1 MTDDKLY
8 SMSDEE
14 LEKAFLD
21 AKENE
26 QYEEVDEP
34 VMESTDAYEEQ
45 EEEIEIMEQP
55 DELDEDSVDEGA
67 TADEVTTETES
78 TEVTAQ
84 PDEEVDTEDEDPI
97 EDEKSEENINNEIAQ
112 QEQQELVFKANGREF
127 KFTQNEMIEQFP
139 RIFGQAMDYT
149 KKTQAMKPWRKT
161 IDAIEQAKLGHE
173 DINLMIDV
181 MKGNKEAIAEVLKR
195 TGVDSLEIDTENSK
209 YTPNDYGRDDKA
221 LAIKDIVEEISV
233 DKEYE
238 ITHRVLSKEWDEKS
252 FKEMTEDPELIRL
265 LHIDVKTGVFD
276 KVQSIADKIKVLD
289 RGSKPDLEYY
299 RLASIEMAQKQQEAD
314 RLAYEAERQK
324 QEREIK
330 LAKQVEIDRVK
341 KTQERQKEV
350 AVKAV
355 ERKAATPTTRK
366 VPTSK
371 VVDYLDNSDEAF
383 EDWYKTNVLD
393 KM

>member
-8 SMSDEE
+8 SLSDEE
-14 LEKAFLD
+14 LERAFLD

-26 QYEEVDEP
+26 QYSDVDEP
-34 VMESTDAYEEQ
+34 VTESIDTYEE
-45 EEEIEIMEQP
+45 EDIEIMEQP
-55 DELDEDSVDEGA
+55 DEIDEDSVDEGA
-67 TADEVTTETES
+67 TDDEVTTETES

-84 PDEEVDTEDEDPI
+84 PDEEVATEDEDPI
-97 EDEKSEENINNEIAQ
+97 EDVESEEDINDEIAQ
-112 QEQQELVFKANGREF
+112 KEQQELVFKANGREF
-127 KFTQNEMIEQFP
+127 KFTQDEMLEQFP
-139 RIFGQAMDYT
+139 KIFGQAMDYT

-181 MKGNKEAIAEVLKR
+181 MKGNKEAIAEVMKR

-252 FKEMTEDPELIRL
+252 FREMTEDPDLIRL
-265 LHIDVKTGVFD
+265 LHVDVKTGMFD
-276 KVQSIADKIKVLD
+276 KVQPIADKIKVFD
-289 RGSKPDLEYY
+289 RGSKSDLEYY
-299 RLASIEMAQKQQEAD
+299 RLASIELAQQQQEAS
-314 RLAYEAERQK
+314 RAAYEAERQK
-324 QEREIK
+324 QEREAR
-330 LAKQVEIDRVK
+330 LARQVEIDRVK

-383 EDWYKTNVLD
+383 EEWYKTNVLD
-393 KM
+393 KI

>member
-8 SMSDEE
+8 SLSDEE
-14 LEKAFLD
+14 LERAFLD

-26 QYEEVDEP
+26 QYSGVDEP
-34 VMESTDAYEEQ
+34 VTESIDTYEE
-45 EEEIEIMEQP
+45 EDIEIMEQP

-67 TADEVTTETES
+67 TDDEVTTETES

-97 EDEKSEENINNEIAQ
+97 EDEKSEENINDEIAQ

-127 KFTQNEMIEQFP
+127 KFTQNEMLEQFP

-221 LAIKDIVEEISV
+221 LAIKEIVEEISV

-252 FKEMTEDPELIRL
+252 FREMTEDPDLIRL
-265 LHIDVKTGVFD
+265 LHVDVKTGMFD
-276 KVQSIADKIKVLD
+276 KVQPIADKIKVLD
-289 RGSKPDLEYY
+289 RGNKTDLEYY
-299 RLASIEMAQKQQEAD
+299 RLASIELAQQQQEAN
-314 RLAYEAERQK
+314 RVSYEAERQK
-324 QEREIK
+324 QEREAK
-330 LAKQVEIDRVK
+330 LARQVEIDRVK

-383 EDWYKTNVLD
+383 EEWYKTNVLD
-393 KM
+393 KI

>member
-8 SMSDEE
+8 SLSDEE
-14 LEKAFLD
+14 LERAFLD

-26 QYEEVDEP
+26 QYSGVDEP
-34 VMESTDAYEEQ
+34 VTESIDTYEE
-45 EEEIEIMEQP
+45 EEDIEIMEQP

-67 TADEVTTETES
+67 TDDEVTTETES

-97 EDEKSEENINNEIAQ
+97 EDVESEEDINDEIAQ
-112 QEQQELVFKANGREF
+112 KEQQELVFKANGREF
-127 KFTQNEMIEQFP
+127 KFTQDEMLEQFP
-139 RIFGQAMDYT
+139 KIFGQAMDYT

-181 MKGNKEAIAEVLKR
+181 MKGNKEAIAEVMKR

-252 FKEMTEDPELIRL
+252 FREMTEDPDLIRL
-265 LHIDVKTGVFD
+265 LHVDVKTGMFD
-276 KVQSIADKIKVLD
+276 KVQPIADKIKVLD
-289 RGSKPDLEYY
+289 RGSKTDLEYY
-299 RLASIEMAQKQQEAD
+299 RLASIELAQQQQEAN
-314 RLAYEAERQK
+314 RIAYEAERQK
-324 QEREIK
+324 QEREAR
-330 LAKQVEIDRVK
+330 LARQVEIDRVK

-383 EDWYKTNVLD
+383 EEWYKTNVLD
-393 KM
+393 KI

>member
-8 SMSDEE
+8 SLSDEE
-14 LEKAFLD
+14 LERAFLD

-26 QYEEVDEP
+26 QYSDVDEP
-34 VMESTDAYEEQ
+34 VTESIDTYEE
-45 EEEIEIMEQP
+45 EDIEIMEQP
-55 DELDEDSVDEGA
+55 DEIDEDSVDEGA
-67 TADEVTTETES
+67 TDDEVTTETES

-84 PDEEVDTEDEDPI
+84 PDEEVATEDEDPI
-97 EDEKSEENINNEIAQ
+97 EDVESEEDINDEIAQ
-112 QEQQELVFKANGREF
+112 KEQQELVFKANGREF
-127 KFTQNEMIEQFP
+127 KFTQDEMLEQFP
-139 RIFGQAMDYT
+139 KIFGQAMDYT

-181 MKGNKEAIAEVLKR
+181 MKGNKEAIAEVMKR

-252 FKEMTEDPELIRL
+252 FREMTEDPDLIRL
-265 LHIDVKTGVFD
+265 LHVDVKTGMFD
-276 KVQSIADKIKVLD
+276 KVQPIADKIKVLD
-289 RGSKPDLEYY
+289 RGSKTDLEYY
-299 RLASIEMAQKQQEAD
+299 RLASIELAQQQQEAS
-314 RLAYEAERQK
+314 RAAYEAERQK
-324 QEREIK
+324 QEREAR
-330 LAKQVEIDRVK
+330 LARQVEIDRVK

-383 EDWYKTNVLD
+383 EEWYKTNVLD
-393 KM
+393 KI

>member
-8 SMSDEE
+8 SLSDEE
-14 LEKAFLD
+14 LERAFLD

-26 QYEEVDEP
+26 QYSDVDEP
-34 VMESTDAYEEQ
+34 VTESIDTYEE
-45 EEEIEIMEQP
+45 EDIEIMEQP
-55 DELDEDSVDEGA
+55 DEIDEDSVDEGA
-67 TADEVTTETES
+67 TDDEVTTETES

-97 EDEKSEENINNEIAQ
+97 EDVESEEDINDEIAQ
-112 QEQQELVFKANGREF
+112 KEQQELVFKANGREF
-127 KFTQNEMIEQFP
+127 KFTQDEMLEQFP
-139 RIFGQAMDYT
+139 KIFGQAMDYT

-181 MKGNKEAIAEVLKR
+181 MKGNKEAIAEVMKR

-252 FKEMTEDPELIRL
+252 FREMTEDPDLIRL
-265 LHIDVKTGVFD
+265 LHVDVKTGMFD
-276 KVQSIADKIKVLD
+276 KVQPIADKIKVLD
-289 RGSKPDLEYY
+289 RGSKTDLEYY
-299 RLASIEMAQKQQEAD
+299 RLASIELAQQQQEAS
-314 RLAYEAERQK
+314 RAAYEAERQK
-324 QEREIK
+324 QEREAR
-330 LAKQVEIDRVK
+330 LARQVEIDRVK

-383 EDWYKTNVLD
+383 EEWYKTNVLD
-393 KM
+393 KI

>member
-8 SMSDEE
+8 SLSDEE
-14 LEKAFLD
+14 LERAFLD

-26 QYEEVDEP
+26 QYSDVDEP
-34 VMESTDAYEEQ
+34 VTESIDTYEE
-45 EEEIEIMEQP
+45 EDIEIMEQP
-55 DELDEDSVDEGA
+55 DEIDEDSVDEGA
-67 TADEVTTETES
+67 TDDEVTTETES

-97 EDEKSEENINNEIAQ
+97 EDVESEEDINDEIAQ
-112 QEQQELVFKANGREF
+112 KEQQELVFKANGREF
-127 KFTQNEMIEQFP
+127 KFTQDEMLEQFP
-139 RIFGQAMDYT
+139 KIFGQAMDYT

-181 MKGNKEAIAEVLKR
+181 MKGNKEAIAEVMKR

-252 FKEMTEDPELIRL
+252 FRKMTEDPDLIRL
-265 LHIDVKTGVFD
+265 LHVDVKTGMFD
-276 KVQSIADKIKVLD
+276 KVQPIADKIKVLD
-289 RGSKPDLEYY
+289 RGSKTDLEYY
-299 RLASIEMAQKQQEAD
+299 RLASIELAQQQQEAN
-314 RLAYEAERQK
+314 RAAYEAERQK
-324 QEREIK
+324 QEREAR
-330 LAKQVEIDRVK
+330 LARQVEIDRVK

-383 EDWYKTNVLD
+383 EEWYKTNVLD
-393 KM
+393 KI

>member
-8 SMSDEE
+8 SLSDEE
-14 LEKAFLD
+14 LERAFLD

-26 QYEEVDEP
+26 QYSDVDEP
-34 VMESTDAYEEQ
+34 VTESIDTYEE
-45 EEEIEIMEQP
+45 EDIEIMEQP

-67 TADEVTTETES
+67 TDDEVTTETES

-84 PDEEVDTEDEDPI
+84 PDEEVATEDEDPI
-97 EDEKSEENINNEIAQ
+97 EDVESEEDINDEIAQ
-112 QEQQELVFKANGREF
+112 KEQQELVFKANGREF
-127 KFTQNEMIEQFP
+127 KFTQDEMLEQFP
-139 RIFGQAMDYT
+139 KIFGQAMDYT

-181 MKGNKEAIAEVLKR
+181 MKGNKEAIAEVMKR

-252 FKEMTEDPELIRL
+252 FRKMTEDPDLIRL
-265 LHIDVKTGVFD
+265 LHVDVKTGMFD
-276 KVQSIADKIKVLD
+276 KVQPIADKIKVFD
-289 RGSKPDLEYY
+289 RGSKSDLEYY
-299 RLASIEMAQKQQEAD
+299 RLASIELAQQQQEAN
-314 RLAYEAERQK
+314 RVAYEAERQK
-324 QEREIK
+324 QERAAR

-383 EDWYKTNVLD
+383 EEWYKTNVLD
-393 KM
+393 KI

>member
-8 SMSDEE
+8 SLSDEE
-14 LEKAFLD
+14 LERAFLD

-26 QYEEVDEP
+26 QYSDVDEP
-34 VMESTDAYEEQ
+34 VTESTDTYADED
-45 EEEIEIMEQP
+45 IEIMEQP

-67 TADEVTTETES
+67 TDDEVTTETES

-97 EDEKSEENINNEIAQ
+97 EDEKSEENINDEIAQ

-127 KFTQNEMIEQFP
+127 KFTQNEMLEQFP

-149 KKTQAMKPWRKT
+149 KKTQAIKQWRKT

-173 DINLMIDV
+173 DVNLMIDV

-252 FKEMTEDPELIRL
+252 FREMTEDPDLIRL
-265 LHIDVKTGVFD
+265 LHVDVKTGMFD
-276 KVQSIADKIKVLD
+276 KVQPIADKIKVLD
-289 RGSKPDLEYY
+289 RGSKTDLEYY
-299 RLASIEMAQKQQEAD
+299 RLASIELAQQQQEAS
-314 RLAYEAERQK
+314 RAAYEAERQK
-324 QEREIK
+324 QEREAR
-330 LAKQVEIDRVK
+330 LARQVEIDRVK

-383 EDWYKTNVLD
+383 EEWYKTNVLD
-393 KM
+393 KI

>member
-1 MTDDKLY
+1 MTEDKLY
-8 SMSDEE
+8 NMSDEE
-14 LEKAFLD
+14 LERAFLD
-21 AKENE
+21 ARENE
-26 QYEEVDEP
+26 QYNEVDEP
-34 VMESTDAYEEQ
+34 VMESTEEYEED
-45 EEEIEIMEQP
+45 IEIMEQP

-67 TADEVTTETES
+67 TDDEVTTETES

-97 EDEKSEENINNEIAQ
+97 EEEKSEEINEVAQ
-112 QEQQELVFKANGREF
+112 QYHQELVFKANGREF
-127 KFTQNEMIEQFP
+127 KFTQDEMMAQFP
-139 RIFGQAMDYT
+139 KIFGQAMDYT

-221 LAIKDIVEEISV
+221 LAIKDIVEEISA
-233 DKEYE
+233 DKEYD
-238 ITHRVLSKEWDEKS
+238 ITHRILSKEWDEKS
-252 FKEMTEDPELIRL
+252 FRDMTNDPELIRL
-265 LHIDVKTGVFD
+265 LHVDVKTGMFD
-276 KVQSIADKIKVLD
+276 KVQPIADKIKVLD
-289 RGSKPDLEYY
+289 RGSKTDLEYY
-299 RLASIEMAQKQQEAD
+299 RLASIELAQQQQEAS
-314 RLAYEAERQK
+314 RAAYEAERQK
-324 QEREIK
+324 QEREAR
-330 LAKQVEIDRVK
+330 LARQVEIDRVK

>member
-1 MTDDKLY
+1 MTEDKLY
-8 SMSDEE
+8 NMSDEE
-14 LEKAFLD
+14 LERAFLD
-21 AKENE
+21 ARENE
-26 QYEEVDEP
+26 QYNEVDEP
-34 VMESTDAYEEQ
+34 VMESTEEYEED
-45 EEEIEIMEQP
+45 IEIMEQP

-67 TADEVTTETES
+67 TDDEVTTETES

-97 EDEKSEENINNEIAQ
+97 EDEKSEEINEVAQ
-112 QEQQELVFKANGREF
+112 QDHQELVFKANGREF
-127 KFTQNEMIEQFP
+127 KFTQDEMMAQFP
-139 RIFGQAMDYT
+139 KIFGQAMDYT

-221 LAIKDIVEEISV
+221 LAIKDIVEEISA
-233 DKEYE
+233 DKEYD
-238 ITHRVLSKEWDEKS
+238 ITHRILSKEWDEKS
-252 FKEMTEDPELIRL
+252 FRDMTEDPELIRL
-265 LHIDVKTGVFD
+265 LHVDVKTGIFD
-276 KVQSIADKIKVLD
+276 KVQPIADKIKVLD
-289 RGSKPDLEYY
+289 RGSKSDLEYY
-299 RLASIEMAQKQQEAD
+299 KMASIELAQQQRMADQ
-314 RLAYEAERQK
+314 RAYELERQK
-324 QEREIK
+324 QEREAK

-341 KTQERQKEV
+341 KIQEKQKEV
-350 AVKAV
+350 EVKAV
-355 ERKAATPTTRK
+355 ERKAATPTSRK

-383 EDWYKTNVLD
+383 EDWYKTHVLD

>member
-8 SMSDEE
+8 SLSDEE
-14 LEKAFLD
+14 LERAFLD

-26 QYEEVDEP
+26 QYSDVDEP
-34 VMESTDAYEEQ
+34 VTESTDTYEE
-45 EEEIEIMEQP
+45 EDIEIMEQP

-67 TADEVTTETES
+67 TDDEVTTETES

-97 EDEKSEENINNEIAQ
+97 EDVESEEDINDEIAQ
-112 QEQQELVFKANGREF
+112 KEQQELVFKANGREF
-127 KFTQNEMIEQFP
+127 KFTQDEMLEQFP
-139 RIFGQAMDYT
+139 KIFGQAMDYT

-181 MKGNKEAIAEVLKR
+181 MKGNKEAIAEVMKR

-252 FKEMTEDPELIRL
+252 FREMTEDPDLIRL
-265 LHIDVKTGVFD
+265 LHVDVKTGMFD
-276 KVQSIADKIKVLD
+276 KVQPIADKIKVFD
-289 RGSKPDLEYY
+289 RGNKTDLEYY
-299 RLASIEMAQKQQEAD
+299 RLASIELAQQQQEAN
-314 RLAYEAERQK
+314 RVAYEAERQK
-324 QEREIK
+324 QEREAR
-330 LAKQVEIDRVK
+330 LARQVEIDRVK

-383 EDWYKTNVLD
+383 EEWYKTNVLD
-393 KM
+393 KI

>member
-8 SMSDEE
+8 SLSDEE
-14 LEKAFLD
+14 LERAFLD

-26 QYEEVDEP
+26 QYSDVDEP
-34 VMESTDAYEEQ
+34 VTESIDTYEE
-45 EEEIEIMEQP
+45 EDIEIMEQP

-67 TADEVTTETES
+67 TDDEVTTETES

-97 EDEKSEENINNEIAQ
+97 EDVESEEDINDEIAQ
-112 QEQQELVFKANGREF
+112 KEQQELVFKANGREF
-127 KFTQNEMIEQFP
+127 KFTQDEMLEQFP
-139 RIFGQAMDYT
+139 KIFGQAMDYT

-252 FKEMTEDPELIRL
+252 FREMTEDPDLIRL
-265 LHIDVKTGVFD
+265 LHVDVKTGMFD
-276 KVQSIADKIKVLD
+276 KVQPIADKIKVLD
-289 RGSKPDLEYY
+289 RGNKTDLEYY
-299 RLASIEMAQKQQEAD
+299 RLASIELAQQQQEAN
-314 RLAYEAERQK
+314 RVSYEAERQK
-324 QEREIK
+324 QEREAK
-330 LAKQVEIDRVK
+330 LARQVEIDRVK

-383 EDWYKTNVLD
+383 EEWYKTNVLD
-393 KM
+393 KI

>member
-1 MTDDKLY
+1 MTEDKLY
-8 SMSDEE
+8 NMSDEE
-14 LEKAFLD
+14 LERAFLD
-21 AKENE
+21 ARENE
-26 QYEEVDEP
+26 QYNEVDGP
-34 VMESTDAYEEQ
+34 VMESTEEYEED
-45 EEEIEIMEQP
+45 IEIMEQP

-67 TADEVTTETES
+67 TDDEVTTETES

-97 EDEKSEENINNEIAQ
+97 EEEKSEEINEVAQ
-112 QEQQELVFKANGREF
+112 QDHQELVFKANGREF
-127 KFTQNEMIEQFP
+127 KFTQDEMMAQFP
-139 RIFGQAMDYT
+139 KIFGQAMDYT

-221 LAIKDIVEEISV
+221 LAIKDIVEEISA
-233 DKEYE
+233 DKEYD
-238 ITHRVLSKEWDEKS
+238 ITHRILSKEWDEKS
-252 FKEMTEDPELIRL
+252 FRDMTNDPELIRL
-265 LHIDVKTGVFD
+265 LHVDVKTGIFD
-276 KVQSIADKIKVLD
+276 KVQPIADKIKVLD
-289 RGSKPDLEYY
+289 RGSKSDLEYY
-299 RLASIEMAQKQQEAD
+299 RMASIELAQQQRMADQ
-314 RLAYEAERQK
+314 RAYELERQK
-324 QEREIK
+324 QEREAK

-341 KTQERQKEV
+341 KIQEKQKEV
-350 AVKAV
+350 EVKAV
-355 ERKAATPTTRK
+355 ERKAATPTSRK

-383 EDWYKTNVLD
+383 EDWYKTHVLD

>member
-8 SMSDEE
+8 SLSDEE
-14 LEKAFLD
+14 LERAFLD

-26 QYEEVDEP
+26 QYSGVDEP
-34 VMESTDAYEEQ
+34 VTESIDTYEE
-45 EEEIEIMEQP
+45 EDIEIMEQP

-67 TADEVTTETES
+67 TDDEVTTETES

-84 PDEEVDTEDEDPI
+84 PDEEVATEDEDPI
-97 EDEKSEENINNEIAQ
+97 EDVESEEDINDEIAQ
-112 QEQQELVFKANGREF
+112 KEQQELVFKANGREF
-127 KFTQNEMIEQFP
+127 KFTQDEMLEQFP
-139 RIFGQAMDYT
+139 KIFGQAMDYT

-252 FKEMTEDPELIRL
+252 FREMTEDPDLIRL
-265 LHIDVKTGVFD
+265 LHVDVKTGMFD
-276 KVQSIADKIKVLD
+276 KVQPIADKIKVLD
-289 RGSKPDLEYY
+289 RGSKTDLEYY
-299 RLASIEMAQKQQEAD
+299 RLASIELAQQQQEAN
-314 RLAYEAERQK
+314 RAAYEAERQK
-324 QEREIK
+324 QEREAR
-330 LAKQVEIDRVK
+330 LARQVEIDRVK

-383 EDWYKTNVLD
+383 EEWYKTNVLD
-393 KM
+393 KI

>member
-8 SMSDEE
+8 SLSDEE
-14 LEKAFLD
+14 LERAFLD

-26 QYEEVDEP
+26 QYSDVDEP
-34 VMESTDAYEEQ
+34 VTESTDTYDDED
-45 EEEIEIMEQP
+45 IEIMEQP

-67 TADEVTTETES
+67 TDDEVTTETES

-97 EDEKSEENINNEIAQ
+97 EDVESEEDINDEIAQ
-112 QEQQELVFKANGREF
+112 KEQQELVFKANGREF
-127 KFTQNEMIEQFP
+127 KFTQDEMLEQFP
-139 RIFGQAMDYT
+139 KIFGQAMDYT

-181 MKGNKEAIAEVLKR
+181 MKGNKEAIAEVMKR

-252 FKEMTEDPELIRL
+252 FREMTEDPDLIRL
-265 LHIDVKTGVFD
+265 LHVDVKTGMFD
-276 KVQSIADKIKVLD
+276 KVQPIADKIKVLD
-289 RGSKPDLEYY
+289 RGSKTDLEYY
-299 RLASIEMAQKQQEAD
+299 RLASIELAQQQQEAS
-314 RLAYEAERQK
+314 RAAYEAERQK
-324 QEREIK
+324 QEREAR
-330 LAKQVEIDRVK
+330 LARQVEIDRVK

-383 EDWYKTNVLD
+383 EEWYKTNVLD
-393 KM
+393 KI

>member
-8 SMSDEE
+8 SLSDEE
-14 LEKAFLD
+14 LERAFLD

-26 QYEEVDEP
+26 QYSGVDEP
-34 VMESTDAYEEQ
+34 VTESIDTYEE
-45 EEEIEIMEQP
+45 EDIEIMEQP

-67 TADEVTTETES
+67 TDDEVTTETES

-97 EDEKSEENINNEIAQ
+97 EDVESEEDINDEIAQ
-112 QEQQELVFKANGREF
+112 KEQQELVFKANGREF
-127 KFTQNEMIEQFP
+127 KFTQDEMLEQFP
-139 RIFGQAMDYT
+139 KIFGQAMDYT

-252 FKEMTEDPELIRL
+252 FREMTEDPDLIRL
-265 LHIDVKTGVFD
+265 LHVDVKTGMFD
-276 KVQSIADKIKVLD
+276 KVQPIADKIKVFD
-289 RGSKPDLEYY
+289 RGNKTDLEYY
-299 RLASIEMAQKQQEAD
+299 RLASIELAQQQQEAN
-314 RLAYEAERQK
+314 RVAYEAERQK
-324 QEREIK
+324 QERAAR

-383 EDWYKTNVLD
+383 EEWYKTNVLD
-393 KM
+393 KI

>member
-8 SMSDEE
+8 SLSDEE
-14 LEKAFLD
+14 LERAFLD

-26 QYEEVDEP
+26 QYSDVDEP
-34 VMESTDAYEEQ
+34 VTESTDTYEE
-45 EEEIEIMEQP
+45 EDIEIMEQP
-55 DELDEDSVDEGA
+55 DEIDEDSVDEGA
-67 TADEVTTETES
+67 TDDEVTTETES

-84 PDEEVDTEDEDPI
+84 PDEEVATEDEDPI
-97 EDEKSEENINNEIAQ
+97 EDVESEEDINDEIAQ
-112 QEQQELVFKANGREF
+112 KEQQELVFKANGREF
-127 KFTQNEMIEQFP
+127 KFTQDEMLEQFP
-139 RIFGQAMDYT
+139 KIFGQAMDYT

-181 MKGNKEAIAEVLKR
+181 MKGNKEAIAEVMKR

-238 ITHRVLSKEWDEKS
+238 IKHRVLSKEWDEKS
-252 FKEMTEDPELIRL
+252 FRKMTEDPDLIRL
-265 LHIDVKTGVFD
+265 LHVDVKTGMFD
-276 KVQSIADKIKVLD
+276 KVQPIADKIKVLD
-289 RGSKPDLEYY
+289 RGSKTDLEYY
-299 RLASIEMAQKQQEAD
+299 RLASIELAQQQQEAD
-314 RLAYEAERQK
+314 RIAYGAEKQK
-324 QEREIK
+324 QDREAR

-383 EDWYKTNVLD
+383 EEWYKTNVLD
-393 KM
+393 KI

>member
-8 SMSDEE
+8 SLSDEE
-14 LEKAFLD
+14 LERAFLD

-26 QYEEVDEP
+26 QYSDVDEP
-34 VMESTDAYEEQ
+34 VTESIDTYEE
-45 EEEIEIMEQP
+45 EDIEIMEQP

-67 TADEVTTETES
+67 TDDEVTTETES

-84 PDEEVDTEDEDPI
+84 PDEEVATEDEDPI
-97 EDEKSEENINNEIAQ
+97 EEEKSEEDINDEIAQ
-112 QEQQELVFKANGREF
+112 KEQQELVFKANGREF
-127 KFTQNEMIEQFP
+127 KFTQDEMLEQFP
-139 RIFGQAMDYT
+139 KIFGQAMDYT

-252 FKEMTEDPELIRL
+252 FREMTEDPDLIRL
-265 LHIDVKTGVFD
+265 LHVDVKTGMFD
-276 KVQSIADKIKVLD
+276 KVQPIADKIKVLD
-289 RGSKPDLEYY
+289 RGSKTDLEYY
-299 RLASIEMAQKQQEAD
+299 RLASIELAQQQQEAS
-314 RLAYEAERQK
+314 RAAYEAERQK
-324 QEREIK
+324 QEREAR
-330 LAKQVEIDRVK
+330 LARQVEIDRVK

-383 EDWYKTNVLD
+383 EEWYKTNVLD
-393 KM
+393 KI

>member
-8 SMSDEE
+8 SLSDEE
-14 LEKAFLD
+14 LERAFLD

-26 QYEEVDEP
+26 QYSDVDEP
-34 VMESTDAYEEQ
+34 VTESIDTYEE
-45 EEEIEIMEQP
+45 EDIEIMEQP
-55 DELDEDSVDEGA
+55 DEIDEDSVDEGA
-67 TADEVTTETES
+67 TDDEVTTETES

-84 PDEEVDTEDEDPI
+84 PDEEVATEDEDPI
-97 EDEKSEENINNEIAQ
+97 EDVESEEDINDEIAQ
-112 QEQQELVFKANGREF
+112 KEQQELVFKANGREF
-127 KFTQNEMIEQFP
+127 KFTQDEMLEQFP
-139 RIFGQAMDYT
+139 KIFGQAMDYT

-181 MKGNKEAIAEVLKR
+181 MKGNKEAIAEVMKR

-221 LAIKDIVEEISV
+221 LAIKDIVEEISA

-252 FKEMTEDPELIRL
+252 FREMTEDPDLIRL
-265 LHIDVKTGVFD
+265 LHVDVKTGMFD
-276 KVQSIADKIKVLD
+276 KVQPIADKIKVLD
-289 RGSKPDLEYY
+289 RGSKSDLEYY
-299 RLASIEMAQKQQEAD
+299 RLASIELAQQQQEAS
-314 RLAYEAERQK
+314 RAAYEAERQK
-324 QEREIK
+324 QEREAR

-383 EDWYKTNVLD
+383 EEWYKTNVLD
-393 KM
+393 KI

>member
-8 SMSDEE
+8 SLSDEE
-14 LEKAFLD
+14 LERAFLD

-26 QYEEVDEP
+26 QYSDVDEP
-34 VMESTDAYEEQ
+34 VTESTDTYEE
-45 EEEIEIMEQP
+45 EDIEIMEQP

-67 TADEVTTETES
+67 TDDEVTTETES

-84 PDEEVDTEDEDPI
+84 PDEEVATEDEDPI
-97 EDEKSEENINNEIAQ
+97 EDVESEEDINDEIAQ
-112 QEQQELVFKANGREF
+112 KEQQELVFKANGREF
-127 KFTQNEMIEQFP
+127 KFTQDEMLEQFP
-139 RIFGQAMDYT
+139 KIFGQAMDYT

-161 IDAIEQAKLGHE
+161 IDAIEQAKLGHD

-221 LAIKDIVEEISV
+221 LAIKDIVEEISA
-233 DKEYE
+233 DKEYD
-238 ITHRVLSKEWDEKS
+238 ITHRILSKEWDEKS
-252 FKEMTEDPELIRL
+252 FRDMTNDPELIRL
-265 LHIDVKTGVFD
+265 LHVDVKTGIFD
-276 KVQSIADKIKVLD
+276 KVQPIADKIKVFD
-289 RGSKPDLEYY
+289 RGSKSDLEYY
-299 RLASIEMAQKQQEAD
+299 RLASIELAQQQQEAS
-314 RLAYEAERQK
+314 RAAYEAERQK
-324 QEREIK
+324 QEREAR

-383 EDWYKTNVLD
+383 EEWYKTNVLD
-393 KM
+393 KI

>member
-8 SMSDEE
+8 SLSDEE
-14 LEKAFLD
+14 LERAFLD

-26 QYEEVDEP
+26 QYSDVDEP
-34 VMESTDAYEEQ
+34 VTESIDTYEE
-45 EEEIEIMEQP
+45 EDIEIMEQP

-67 TADEVTTETES
+67 TDDEVTTETES

-97 EDEKSEENINNEIAQ
+97 EDVESEEDINDEIAQ
-112 QEQQELVFKANGREF
+112 KEQQELVFKANGREF
-127 KFTQNEMIEQFP
+127 KFTQDEMLEQFP
-139 RIFGQAMDYT
+139 KIFGQAMDYT

-181 MKGNKEAIAEVLKR
+181 MKGNKEAIAEVMKR

-252 FKEMTEDPELIRL
+252 FREMTEDPDLIRL
-265 LHIDVKTGVFD
+265 LHVDVKTGMFD
-276 KVQSIADKIKVLD
+276 KVQPIADKIKVLD
-289 RGSKPDLEYY
+289 RGSKTDLEYY
-299 RLASIEMAQKQQEAD
+299 RLASIELAQQQQEAS
-314 RLAYEAERQK
+314 RAAYEAERQK
-324 QEREIK
+324 QEREAR
-330 LAKQVEIDRVK
+330 LARQVEIDRVK

-383 EDWYKTNVLD
+383 EEWYKTNVLD
-393 KM
+393 KI

>member
-8 SMSDEE
+8 SLSDEE
-14 LEKAFLD
+14 LERAFLD

-26 QYEEVDEP
+26 QYSDVDEP
-34 VMESTDAYEEQ
+34 VTESIDTYEE
-45 EEEIEIMEQP
+45 EDIEIMEQP
-55 DELDEDSVDEGA
+55 DEIDEDSVDEGA
-67 TADEVTTETES
+67 TDDEVTTETES

-84 PDEEVDTEDEDPI
+84 PDEEVATEDEDPI
-97 EDEKSEENINNEIAQ
+97 EDVESEEDINDEIAQ
-112 QEQQELVFKANGREF
+112 KEQQELVFKANGREF
-127 KFTQNEMIEQFP
+127 KFTQDEMLEQFP
-139 RIFGQAMDYT
+139 KIFGQAMDYT

-221 LAIKDIVEEISV
+221 LAIKEIVEEISV

-252 FKEMTEDPELIRL
+252 FREMTEDPDLIRL
-265 LHIDVKTGVFD
+265 LHVDVKTGMFD
-276 KVQSIADKIKVLD
+276 KVQPIADKIKVLD
-289 RGSKPDLEYY
+289 RGNKTDLEYY
-299 RLASIEMAQKQQEAD
+299 RLASIELAQQQQEAN
-314 RLAYEAERQK
+314 RVAYEAERQK
-324 QEREIK
+324 QERAAR

-383 EDWYKTNVLD
+383 EEWYKTNVLD
-393 KM
+393 KI

>member
-8 SMSDEE
+8 SLSDEE
-14 LEKAFLD
+14 LERAFLD

-26 QYEEVDEP
+26 QYSDVDEP
-34 VMESTDAYEEQ
+34 VTESTDTYEE
-45 EEEIEIMEQP
+45 EDIEIMEQP
-55 DELDEDSVDEGA
+55 DEIDEDSVDEGA
-67 TADEVTTETES
+67 TDDEVTTETES

-84 PDEEVDTEDEDPI
+84 PDEEVATEDEDPI
-97 EDEKSEENINNEIAQ
+97 EDVESEEDINDEIAQ
-112 QEQQELVFKANGREF
+112 KEQQELVFKANGREF
-127 KFTQNEMIEQFP
+127 KFTQDEMLEQFP
-139 RIFGQAMDYT
+139 KIFGQAMDYT

-252 FKEMTEDPELIRL
+252 FREMTEDPDLIRL
-265 LHIDVKTGVFD
+265 LHVDVKTGMFD
-276 KVQSIADKIKVLD
+276 KVQPIADKIKVLD
-289 RGSKPDLEYY
+289 RGSKTDLEYY
-299 RLASIEMAQKQQEAD
+299 RLASIELAQQQQEAS
-314 RLAYEAERQK
+314 RAVYEAERQK
-324 QEREIK
+324 QEREAR
-330 LAKQVEIDRVK
+330 LARQVEIDRVK

-383 EDWYKTNVLD
+383 EEWYKTNVLD
-393 KM
+393 KI

>member
-8 SMSDEE
+8 SLSDEE
-14 LEKAFLD
+14 LERAFLD

-26 QYEEVDEP
+26 QYSGVDEP
-34 VMESTDAYEEQ
+34 VTESIDTYEE
-45 EEEIEIMEQP
+45 EDIEIMEQP

-67 TADEVTTETES
+67 TDDEVTTETES

-97 EDEKSEENINNEIAQ
+97 EDEKSEENINDEIAQ

-127 KFTQNEMIEQFP
+127 KFTQNEMLEQFP

-149 KKTQAMKPWRKT
+149 KKTQAIKQWRKT

-173 DINLMIDV
+173 DVNLMIDV

-221 LAIKDIVEEISV
+221 LAIKEIVEEISV

-252 FKEMTEDPELIRL
+252 FREMTEDPDLIRL
-265 LHIDVKTGVFD
+265 LHVDVKTGMFD
-276 KVQSIADKIKVLD
+276 KVQPIADKIKVLD
-289 RGSKPDLEYY
+289 RGNKTDLEYY
-299 RLASIEMAQKQQEAD
+299 RLASIELAQQQQEAN
-314 RLAYEAERQK
+314 RVSYEAERQK
-324 QEREIK
+324 QEREAK
-330 LAKQVEIDRVK
+330 LARQVEIDRVK

-383 EDWYKTNVLD
+383 EEWYKTNVLD
-393 KM
+393 KI

>member
-8 SMSDEE
+8 SLSDEE
-14 LEKAFLD
+14 LERAFLD

-26 QYEEVDEP
+26 QYSDVDEP
-34 VMESTDAYEEQ
+34 VTESTDTYEE
-45 EEEIEIMEQP
+45 EDIEIMEQP
-55 DELDEDSVDEGA
+55 DEIDEDSVDEGA
-67 TADEVTTETES
+67 TDDEVTTETES

-84 PDEEVDTEDEDPI
+84 PDEEVATEDEDPI
-97 EDEKSEENINNEIAQ
+97 EDVESEEDINDEIAQ
-112 QEQQELVFKANGREF
+112 KEQQELVFKANGREF
-127 KFTQNEMIEQFP
+127 KFTQDEMLEQFP
-139 RIFGQAMDYT
+139 KIFGQAMDYT

-181 MKGNKEAIAEVLKR
+181 MKGNKEAIAEVMKR

-252 FKEMTEDPELIRL
+252 FRKMTEDPDLIRL
-265 LHIDVKTGVFD
+265 LHVDVKTGMFD
-276 KVQSIADKIKVLD
+276 KVQPIADKIKVFD
-289 RGSKPDLEYY
+289 RGSKSDLEYY
-299 RLASIEMAQKQQEAD
+299 RLASIELAQQQQEAN
-314 RLAYEAERQK
+314 RAAYEAERQK
-324 QEREIK
+324 QEREAR

-383 EDWYKTNVLD
+383 EEWYKTNVLD
-393 KM
+393 KI

>member
-8 SMSDEE
+8 SLSDEE
-14 LEKAFLD
+14 LERAFLD

-26 QYEEVDEP
+26 QYSGVDEP
-34 VMESTDAYEEQ
+34 VTESIDTYEE
-45 EEEIEIMEQP
+45 EDIEIMEQP

-67 TADEVTTETES
+67 TDDEVTTETES

-97 EDEKSEENINNEIAQ
+97 EDEKSEENINDEIAQ

-127 KFTQNEMIEQFP
+127 KFTQNEMLEQFP

-149 KKTQAMKPWRKT
+149 KKTQAIKQWRKT

-173 DINLMIDV
+173 DVNLMIDV

-252 FKEMTEDPELIRL
+252 FREMTEDPDLIRL
-265 LHIDVKTGVFD
+265 LHVDVKTGMFD
-276 KVQSIADKIKVLD
+276 KVQPIADKIKVLD
-289 RGSKPDLEYY
+289 RGNKTDLEYY
-299 RLASIEMAQKQQEAD
+299 RLASIELAQQQQEAN
-314 RLAYEAERQK
+314 RVSYEAERQK
-324 QEREIK
+324 QEREAK
-330 LAKQVEIDRVK
+330 LARQVEIDRVK

-383 EDWYKTNVLD
+383 EEWYKTNVLD
-393 KM
+393 KI

>member
-8 SMSDEE
+8 SLSDEE
-14 LEKAFLD
+14 LERAFLD

-26 QYEEVDEP
+26 QYSGVDEP
-34 VMESTDAYEEQ
+34 VTESIDTYEE
-45 EEEIEIMEQP
+45 EDIEIMEQP
-55 DELDEDSVDEGA
+55 DEIDEDSVDEGA
-67 TADEVTTETES
+67 TDDEVTTETES

-84 PDEEVDTEDEDPI
+84 PDEEVATEDEDPI
-97 EDEKSEENINNEIAQ
+97 EDVESEEDINDEIAQ
-112 QEQQELVFKANGREF
+112 KEQQELVFKANGREF
-127 KFTQNEMIEQFP
+127 KFTQDEMLEQFP
-139 RIFGQAMDYT
+139 KIFGQAMDYT

-221 LAIKDIVEEISV
+221 LAIKDIIEEISV
-233 DKEYE
+233 DREYE
-238 ITHRVLSKEWDEKS
+238 TTHKVLSKEWDEKS
-252 FKEMTEDPELIRL
+252 FREMTEDPDLIRL
-265 LHIDVKTGVFD
+265 LHVDVKTGMFD
-276 KVQSIADKIKVLD
+276 KVQPIADKIKVLD
-289 RGSKPDLEYY
+289 RGSKTDLEYY
-299 RLASIEMAQKQQEAD
+299 RLASIELAQQQQEAS
-314 RLAYEAERQK
+314 RAAYEAERQK
-324 QEREIK
+324 QEREAR
-330 LAKQVEIDRVK
+330 LARQVEIDRVK

-383 EDWYKTNVLD
+383 EEWYKTNVLD
-393 KM
+393 KI

>member
-8 SMSDEE
+8 SLSDEE
-14 LEKAFLD
+14 LERAFLD

-26 QYEEVDEP
+26 QYSDVDEP
-34 VMESTDAYEEQ
+34 VTESTNTYDDED
-45 EEEIEIMEQP
+45 IEIMEQP

-67 TADEVTTETES
+67 TDDEVTTETES

-97 EDEKSEENINNEIAQ
+97 EEEKSEEDINDEIAQ
-112 QEQQELVFKANGREF
+112 KEQQELVFKANGREF
-127 KFTQNEMIEQFP
+127 KFTQDEMLEQFP
-139 RIFGQAMDYT
+139 KIFGQAMDYT

-221 LAIKDIVEEISV
+221 LAIKDIVEEISA

-238 ITHRVLSKEWDEKS
+238 ITHRILSKEWDEKS
-252 FKEMTEDPELIRL
+252 FREMTEDPDLIRL
-265 LHIDVKTGVFD
+265 LHVDVKTGMFD
-276 KVQSIADKIKVLD
+276 KVQPIADKIKVFD
-289 RGSKPDLEYY
+289 RGSKTDLEYY
-299 RLASIEMAQKQQEAD
+299 RLASIELAQQQQEAN
-314 RLAYEAERQK
+314 RAAYEAERQK
-324 QEREIK
+324 QEREAR

-371 VVDYLDNSDEAF
+371 VVDYLDSSDEAF
-383 EDWYKTNVLD
+383 EEWYKTNVLD
-393 KM
+393 KI

>member
-8 SMSDEE
+8 SLSDEE
-14 LEKAFLD
+14 LERAFLD

-26 QYEEVDEP
+26 QYSDVDEP
-34 VMESTDAYEEQ
+34 VTESIDTYEE
-45 EEEIEIMEQP
+45 EDIEIMEQP
-55 DELDEDSVDEGA
+55 DEIDEDSVDEGA
-67 TADEVTTETES
+67 TDDEVTTETES

-84 PDEEVDTEDEDPI
+84 PDEEVATEDEDPI
-97 EDEKSEENINNEIAQ
+97 EDVESEEDINDEIAQ
-112 QEQQELVFKANGREF
+112 KEQQELVFKANGREF
-127 KFTQNEMIEQFP
+127 KFTQDEMLEQFP
-139 RIFGQAMDYT
+139 KIFGQAMDYT

-252 FKEMTEDPELIRL
+252 FREMTEDPDLIRL
-265 LHIDVKTGVFD
+265 LHVDVKTGMFD
-276 KVQSIADKIKVLD
+276 KVQPIADKIKVLD
-289 RGSKPDLEYY
+289 RGSKTDLEYY
-299 RLASIEMAQKQQEAD
+299 RLASIELAQQQQEAS
-314 RLAYEAERQK
+314 RAAYEAERQK
-324 QEREIK
+324 QEREAR
-330 LAKQVEIDRVK
+330 LARQVEIDRVK

-383 EDWYKTNVLD
+383 EEWYKTNVLD
-393 KM
+393 KI

>member
-8 SMSDEE
+8 SLSDEE
-14 LEKAFLD
+14 LERAFLD

-26 QYEEVDEP
+26 QYSDVDEP
-34 VMESTDAYEEQ
+34 VTESTDTYDDED
-45 EEEIEIMEQP
+45 IEIMEQP

-67 TADEVTTETES
+67 TDDEVTTETES

-84 PDEEVDTEDEDPI
+84 PDEEVATEDEDPI
-97 EDEKSEENINNEIAQ
+97 EDVESEEDINDEIAQ
-112 QEQQELVFKANGREF
+112 KEQQELVFKANGREF
-127 KFTQNEMIEQFP
+127 KFTQDEMLEQFP
-139 RIFGQAMDYT
+139 KIFGQAMDYT

-252 FKEMTEDPELIRL
+252 FREMTEDPDLIRL
-265 LHIDVKTGVFD
+265 LHVDVKTGMFD
-276 KVQSIADKIKVLD
+276 KVQPIADKIKVFD
-289 RGSKPDLEYY
+289 RGSKSDLEYY
-299 RLASIEMAQKQQEAD
+299 RLASIELAQQQQEAN
-314 RLAYEAERQK
+314 RAAYEAERQK
-324 QEREIK
+324 QEREAR
-330 LAKQVEIDRVK
+330 LARQVEIDRVK

-383 EDWYKTNVLD
+383 EEWYKTNVLD
-393 KM
+393 KI

>member
-1 MTDDKLY
+1 MTEDKLY
-8 SMSDEE
+8 NMSDEE
-14 LEKAFLD
+14 LERAFLD
-21 AKENE
+21 ARENE
-26 QYEEVDEP
+26 QYNEVDEP
-34 VMESTDAYEEQ
+34 VMESTEEYEED
-45 EEEIEIMEQP
+45 IEIMEQP

-67 TADEVTTETES
+67 TDDEVTTETES

-97 EDEKSEENINNEIAQ
+97 EDEKSEEINEVAQ
-112 QEQQELVFKANGREF
+112 QDHQELVFKANGREF
-127 KFTQNEMIEQFP
+127 KFTQDEMMAQFP
-139 RIFGQAMDYT
+139 KIFGQAMDYT

-252 FKEMTEDPELIRL
+252 FREMTEDPDLIRL
-265 LHIDVKTGVFD
+265 LHVDVKTGMFD
-276 KVQSIADKIKVLD
+276 KVQPIADKIKVLD
-289 RGSKPDLEYY
+289 RGSKTDLEYY
-299 RLASIEMAQKQQEAD
+299 RLASIELAQQQQEAN
-314 RLAYEAERQK
+314 RAAYEAERQK
-324 QEREIK
+324 QEREAR
-330 LAKQVEIDRVK
+330 LARQVEIDRVK

-366 VPTSK
+366 APTSK

-383 EDWYKTNVLD
+383 EEWYKTNVLD
-393 KM
+393 KI

>member
-8 SMSDEE
+8 SLSDEE
-14 LEKAFLD
+14 LERAFLD

-26 QYEEVDEP
+26 QYSDVDEP
-34 VMESTDAYEEQ
+34 VTESTDTYEE
-45 EEEIEIMEQP
+45 EDIEIMEQP

-67 TADEVTTETES
+67 TDDEVTTETES

-84 PDEEVDTEDEDPI
+84 PDEEVATEDEDPI
-97 EDEKSEENINNEIAQ
+97 EDVESEEDINDEIAQ
-112 QEQQELVFKANGREF
+112 KEQQELVFKANGREF
-127 KFTQNEMIEQFP
+127 KFTQDEMLEQFP
-139 RIFGQAMDYT
+139 KIFGQAMDYT

-181 MKGNKEAIAEVLKR
+181 MKGNKEAIAEVMKR

-252 FKEMTEDPELIRL
+252 FRKMTEDPDLIRL
-265 LHIDVKTGVFD
+265 LHVDVKTGMFD
-276 KVQSIADKIKVLD
+276 KVQPIADKIKVLD
-289 RGSKPDLEYY
+289 RGSKTDLEYY
-299 RLASIEMAQKQQEAD
+299 RLASIELAQQQQEAN
-314 RLAYEAERQK
+314 RAAYEAERQK
-324 QEREIK
+324 QEREAK

-383 EDWYKTNVLD
+383 EEWYKTNVLD
-393 KM
+393 KI